1 MASSKQYQIS
11 YVPTDES
18 DTYPELD
25 GKPLADTERHLREIF
40 RMLDI
45 LVTHFAE
52 IPDVYVWSNMM
63 MYYEKG
69 NPRAFVKPDIFVSFG
84 IGKQER
90 RIYKVWE
97 EGKPPDFIMEFASR
111 STYDNDLGGK
121 KEIYAAMGVAEYF
134 LYDPFRSCL
143 PAPLMG
149 FRLFD
154 GDYVDILPLANGGVP
169 SETLNLEFLLQD
181 DDIGVYETVAGRW
194 LKTRA
199 EQEADARHQEVI
211 ARQNAEAHAQR
222 EANARR
228 DAEARAQREADD
240 RRDAEAELAELRERL
255 KRLEAKSTNS

>member
-1 MASSKQYQIS
+1 MASSKQYQIP
-11 YVPTDES
+11 YAQTDES
-18 DTYPELD
+18 DIYPELD
-25 GKPLADTERHLREIF
+25 GKPLAETERHLREIF

-45 LVTHFAE
+45 LGTHFAE
-52 IPDVYVWSNMM
+52 VPDVYVWSNMM

-121 KEIYAAMGVAEYF
+121 KEIYAAMGVTEYF
-134 LYDPFRSCL
+134 LYDPFRCCL
-143 PAPLMG
+143 PSSLMG

-154 GDYVDILPLANGGVP
+154 GNYVEILPLANGGVP

-181 DDIGVYETVAGRW
+181 DGIDVYTTMAGRW

-222 EANARR
+222 EA
-228 DAEARAQREADD
+228 DA
-240 RRDAEAELAELRERL
+240 RRDAEAELAELREKL
-255 KRLEAKSTNS
+255 KRLEAKFTNS

>member
-1 MASSKQYQIS
+1 MASSKQYQIP
-11 YVPTDES
+11 YARTDES
-18 DTYPELD
+18 DIYPELD
-25 GKPLADTERHLREIF
+25 GEPLAETERHLREIF

-45 LVTHFAE
+45 LGTHFAE
-52 IPDVYVWSNMM
+52 ISDVYVWSNMM

-111 STYDNDLGGK
+111 STYNNDLGGK
-121 KEIYAAMGVAEYF
+121 KEIYAAMGVTEYF
-134 LYDPFRSCL
+134 LYDPFRCCL

-154 GDYVDILPLANGGVP
+154 GDYVEILPLANGGVP

-181 DDIGVYETVAGRW
+181 DGIGVYTTMAGGQ

-211 ARQNAEAHAQR
+211 ARQNAEA
-222 EANARR
+222 
-228 DAEARAQREADD
+228 RAQREAEA
-240 RRDAEAELAELRERL
+240 RRDAEAELAELREKL

>member
-1 MASSKQYQIS
+1 MTYSKPHQIP
-11 YVPTDES
+11 YAQTDES
-18 DTYPELD
+18 DIYPELD
-25 GKPLADTERHLREIF
+25 GKPLAETERHLRSIF

-45 LVTHFAE
+45 LETHFAE
-52 IPDVYVWSNMM
+52 IADVYVWSNMM

-111 STYDNDLGGK
+111 STYQNDLGDK
-121 KEIYAAMGVAEYF
+121 KEIYAAMGVTEYF
-134 LYDPFRSCL
+134 LYDPFRCCL

-149 FRLFD
+149 FRLVD
-154 GDYVDILPLANGGVP
+154 SDYIEIPPLVNGGVR

-181 DDIGVYETVAGRW
+181 DDVGVHASVVGER

-199 EQEADARHQEVI
+199 EKEADARHQEVI

-222 EANARR
+222 EA
-228 DAEARAQREADD
+228 DA
-240 RRDAEAELAELRERL
+240 RRDAEAELAELREKL
-255 KRLEAKSTNS
+255 KRLEAKSPNS

>member
-1 MASSKQYQIS
+1 MASSKQYQIP
-11 YVPTDES
+11 YAQTDES
-18 DTYPELD
+18 DIYLELD
-25 GKPLADTERHLREIF
+25 GEPLAETERHLREIF

-45 LVTHFAE
+45 LGTHFAE
-52 IPDVYVWSNMM
+52 TPDVYVWSNMM

-111 STYDNDLGGK
+111 STYDNDLGDK
-121 KEIYAAMGVAEYF
+121 KEIYAAMGVTEYF
-134 LYDPFRSCL
+134 LYDPFRCCL
-143 PAPLMG
+143 PSPLMG

-154 GDYVDILPLANGGVP
+154 GDYVEILPLANRGVL

-181 DDIGVYETVAGRW
+181 DGIDVYTTMAGRQ

-199 EQEADARHQEVI
+199 EREADARHQEVI
-211 ARQNAEAHAQR
+211 ARQNAETHAQR
-222 EANARR
+222 EA
-228 DAEARAQREADD
+228 DA
-240 RRDAEAELAELRERL
+240 RRDAEAELAELREKL
-255 KRLEAKSTNS
+255 KRLEAKSTDS

>member
-1 MASSKQYQIS
+1 MASSKQYQIP
-11 YVPTDES
+11 YVPTDEA
-18 DTYPELD
+18 DIYPELD
-25 GKPLADTERHLREIF
+25 GEPLAETERHLREIF
-40 RMLDI
+40 QMLDI

-111 STYDNDLGGK
+111 STYNNDLGGK
-121 KEIYAAMGVAEYF
+121 KEIYAAMGVTEYF

-143 PAPLMG
+143 PVPLMG

-154 GDYVDILPLANGGVP
+154 DDYVEILPLANGGVL
-169 SETLNLEFLLQD
+169 SETLNLEFLLQGD
-181 DDIGVYETVAGRW
+181 GIGVYITNAGGQ

-199 EQEADARHQEVI
+199 EQEAEARQQEVI
-211 ARQNAEAHAQR
+211 ARQNAEAY
-222 EANARR
+222 
-228 DAEARAQREADD
+228 AQREADA
-240 RRDAEAELAELRERL
+240 RRDAEAELAELREKL

>member
-1 MASSKQYQIS
+1 MAFSKAHQIP
-11 YVPTDES
+11 YVPTDEA
-18 DTYPELD
+18 DIYPELD
-25 GKPLADTERHLREIF
+25 GKPLAETERHLREIF

-111 STYDNDLGGK
+111 STYNNDLGNK
-121 KEIYAAMGVAEYF
+121 KEIYAAMGATEYF

-149 FRLFD
+149 FRLFED
-154 GDYVDILPLANGGVP
+154 DYVEILPRANGGVP

-181 DDIGVYETVAGRW
+181 DGIGVYTTMEGGQ

-222 EANARR
+222 EADARR
-228 DAEARAQREADD
+228 DAEV
-240 RRDAEAELAELRERL
+240 ELAELREKL